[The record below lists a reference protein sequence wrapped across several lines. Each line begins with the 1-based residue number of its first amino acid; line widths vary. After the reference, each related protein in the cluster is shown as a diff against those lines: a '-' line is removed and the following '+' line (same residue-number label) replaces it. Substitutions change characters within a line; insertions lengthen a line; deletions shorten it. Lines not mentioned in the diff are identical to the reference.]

1 MILGGIG
8 VLFALILLYTGIY
21 TVQAESQGVVLRFGK
36 YIKTV
41 EPGLR
46 FKIPFGVDHVSIVP
60 VRRQLKQEFGF
71 ATVEGST
78 NPTQYSSEQSA
89 ERSMVTGDLNS
100 ATVEWVVQYRVRDPQ
115 LYLFKVR
122 DPGLTL
128 RDLSE
133 SVMRTVGGDRTV
145 DEVITVGR
153 QEIEVEA
160 LSSLQG
166 LVDRYELGLSIDQVQ
181 LKNVNPPLPVQ
192 PSFNE
197 VNQAQQER
205 EQMVNVANGEY
216 NKEVP
221 KARGEADQK
230 IQASEG
236 YAVKRINEAQG
247 DIARFNA
254 LFTEYSKA
262 PEVTKQRIYIETMQ
276 DVLPSLGR
284 KIIIDEE
291 ASQIL
296 PLLQLSTEAAG
307 GAK

>member
-1 MILGGIG
+1 
-8 VLFALILLYTGIY
+8 
-21 TVQAESQGVVLRFGK
+21 
-36 YIKTV
+36 
-41 EPGLR
+41 
-46 FKIPFGVDHVSIVP
+46 
-60 VRRQLKQEFGF
+60 
-71 ATVEGST
+71 
-78 NPTQYSSEQSA
+78 
-89 ERSMVTGDLNS
+89 
-100 ATVEWVVQYRVRDPQ
+100 
-115 LYLFKVR
+115 
-122 DPGLTL
+122 
-128 RDLSE
+128 
-133 SVMRTVGGDRTV
+133 
-145 DEVITVGR
+145 
-153 QEIEVEA
+153 
-160 LSSLQG
+160 
-166 LVDRYELGLSIDQVQ
+166 
-181 LKNVNPPLPVQ
+181 
-192 PSFNE
+192 
-197 VNQAQQER
+197 
-205 EQMVNVANGEY
+205 MVNVANGEY

-291 ASQIL
+291 VSQIL